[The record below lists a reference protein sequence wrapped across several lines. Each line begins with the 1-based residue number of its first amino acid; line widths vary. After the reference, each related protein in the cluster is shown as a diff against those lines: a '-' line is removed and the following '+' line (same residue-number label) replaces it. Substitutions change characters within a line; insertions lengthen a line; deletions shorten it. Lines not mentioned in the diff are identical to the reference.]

1 MISHFGFFLGL
12 SKWLVACHAKKKL
25 PHKKSAKELTW
36 RKTTL
41 GKWIKHCNASCR
53 IARKNQ
59 AVPITI
65 DFDRNLFLVVESL
78 SSSRDS
84 VPDNLPC
91 ALRIPQ
97 LRQRQEGCKN

>member
-1 MISHFGFFLGL
+1 LDFFGLR
-12 SKWLVACHAKKKL
+12 KWLVACHAKKKL

-59 AVPITI
+59 ARPVTI
-65 DFDRNLFLVVESL
+65 DFDRNMFQVEESL

-84 VPDNLPC
+84 VRDNLPY
-91 ALRIPQ
+91 ARRIPQ